1 MNIIQRISIL
11 SERLIKNF
19 FYTMFGLVI
28 INILL
33 RYIFN
38 INFIFLQELVMYLHA
53 FIFLFGVS
61 ICLRDDSH
69 VRIDVVTSKLRKKN
83 KIIIDLIGYII
94 LVIPFCF
101 FVIYESTTM
110 ISQSWSML
118 EGSSEPGGLPIV
130 YILKS
135 SIYIFS
141 LLLLIQTIGKI
152 LRAI

>member
-19 FYTMFGLVI
+19 FYIMFGMVI

-152 LRAI
+152 SRDM

>member
-11 SERLIKNF
+11 SERLIKDF
-19 FYTMFGLVI
+19 FYIMFGLVI

-69 VRIDVVTSKLRKKN
+69 VRIDVVTNKLRKKN

-152 LRAI
+152 SRDI

>member
-19 FYTMFGLVI
+19 FYIMFGLVI

-69 VRIDVVTSKLRKKN
+69 VRIDVVTNKLRTKN

-152 LRAI
+152 SRDM